1 MAMGGDRG
9 IFTTQDS
16 RLVFLPWVFQANSKD
31 NPWFYSY
38 CMLPW
43 LLKFRFF
50 FLRGGFS
57 QMYIVR
63 CHVFGLMPFFCVC
76 GGGWK
81 RVGQRINFSEARPC
95 LHQHKIPALSSAS
108 IWPSLGRISVDLGNL
123 KFPKSGVFF
132 WGCLVMCC
140 ENVFQI
146 QDALSH
152 LRCFCIYMASIPKND
167 TDAVSTHTN

>member
-9 IFTTQDS
+9 IFTTQGFAV
-16 RLVFLPWVFQANSKD
+16 VFLSHGF
-31 NPWFYSY
+31 
-38 CMLPW
+38 
-43 LLKFRFF
+43 FRPTPRIIHYFIATVCYLDFWSFVIIF
-50 FLRGGFS
+50 FLRGGILPNVYCKMSCVWFDA
-57 QMYIVR
+57 
-63 CHVFGLMPFFCVC
+63 FFFVC
-76 GGGWK
+76 RGGWK

-108 IWPSLGRISVDLGNL
+108 IWQSLGRIGVDLGNL

-132 WGCLVMCC
+132 LGCLVMCC

-152 LRCFCIYMASIPKND
+152 LRWFHRN
-167 TDAVSTHTN
+167 